1 MVERGGDGS
10 VVVVGGGILGCSI
23 AVHLVDRGV
32 RPVLID
38 PERPG
43 QGTSTGSFASVSAL
57 GKDPVA
63 WFQLACAG
71 VSGWTRF
78 AERLGGGVGLRR
90 GGEVRWASDPEAGRR
105 LARLVA
111 GSRER
116 GYPVRPVDRAELGR
130 LLPDARIG
138 TVAAACFAP
147 NDGQVEPPL
156 VLAAC
161 RAVLEEAGA
170 RLLRGRARV
179 QLDDDGVRVE
189 VGTEVLR
196 PRTCVLAA
204 GAEAVQVAAQVGLEV
219 QTLSSPGM
227 LVQTRPLPPLTDRVV
242 YLPGGPG
249 PPVHLR
255 QRADGS
261 VLIGERTQETPA
273 TNPGLAVTPV
283 PWPPRRPG
291 SSRSWPGCRWTA
303 GGWPTGPCRP
313 TACRSSAPC
322 RGWRGSTWRSA
333 TAASLS
339 PRRWAAWWPRR
350 SPTRPPTASW
360 PPSAPAASPSAPPR
374 SCSRS
379 SRCSANHP
387 TRTARPDRT
396 TIPAPRYTGRRQAR
410 NAGAELRSSN
420 HGRVAQW

>member
-1 MVERGGDGS
+1 MVRGGDGS

-179 QLDDDGVRVE
+179 QLDDDGVRVV

-196 PRTCVLAA
+196 PRACVLAA

-273 TNPGLAVTPV
+273 TNPGLGHARALAAQAARFFPVLAGVPVDRWWLAYRAMPADRLPIVGPLPWLEGLYLAVSHSGVTLAPALGRLVAKEVADQTPDGLLA
-283 PWPPRRPG
+283 PFRPG
-291 SSRSWPGCRWTA
+291 RFA
-303 GGWPTGPCRP
+303 E
-313 TACRSSAPC
+313 
-322 RGWRGSTWRSA
+322 
-333 TAASLS
+333 
-339 PRRWAAWWPRR
+339 
-350 SPTRPPTASW
+350 
-360 PPSAPAASPSAPPR
+360 
-374 SCSRS
+374 
-379 SRCSANHP
+379 
-387 TRTARPDRT
+387 RT
-396 TIPAPRYTGRRQAR
+396 TQVMLQVESVFREPPHQD
-410 NAGAELRSSN
+410 RST
-420 HGRVAQW
+420 

>member
-1 MVERGGDGS
+1 VDRSGGGE
-10 VVVVGGGILGCSI
+10 VVVVGAGILGCSI

-43 QGTSTGSFASVSAL
+43 QGTSTGSFASISAFD
-57 GKDPVA
+57 KDPLA

-90 GGEVRWASDPEAGRR
+90 GGEVRFTSDAEQGRLLAGRVAD
-105 LARLVA
+105 AR
-111 GSRER
+111 GR

-138 TVAAACFAP
+138 PVAAACFAP

-161 RAVLEEAGA
+161 RAVLEETGA
-170 RLLRGRARV
+170 RLLGGRARV

-204 GAEAVQVAAQVGLEV
+204 GAEAVQVAAAVGLQV
-219 QTLSSPGM
+219 PTVASPGM

-261 VLIGERTQETPA
+261 VLIGEGTQETVA
-273 TNPGLAVTPV
+273 TNPGLHHARTLAAQAARFFPVLAGVGVDKWWLAYRAMPSDRLPIVGRLPWLEGLYMAVSHSGVTLAPV
-283 PWPPRRPG
+283 LGRLVAAEVATQAADGLLAPFRPA
-291 SSRSWPGCRWTA
+291 RFAER
-303 GGWPTGPCRP
+303 
-313 TACRSSAPC
+313 
-322 RGWRGSTWRSA
+322 A
-333 TAASLS
+333 TRVMLEVESVF
-339 PRRWAAWWPRR
+339 RE
-350 SPTRPPTASW
+350 PTRQDHST
-360 PPSAPAASPSAPPR
+360 
-374 SCSRS
+374 
-379 SRCSANHP
+379 
-387 TRTARPDRT
+387 
-396 TIPAPRYTGRRQAR
+396 
-410 NAGAELRSSN
+410 
-420 HGRVAQW
+420 

>member
-78 AERLGGGVGLRR
+78 AERLGGEVGLRR
-90 GGEVRWASDPEAGRR
+90 GGEVRFTSDPEAGRR

-189 VGTEVLR
+189 VGAEVLR

-273 TNPGLAVTPV
+273 TNPGLHHARALAAQAARFFPVLAGMPVDRWWLAYRAMPADRLPIVGPLPWLEGLYLVVSHSGVTIAPALGRLV
-283 PWPPRRPG
+283 AKEVADQAPDGLLAPFRPG
-291 SSRSWPGCRWTA
+291 RFA
-303 GGWPTGPCRP
+303 E
-313 TACRSSAPC
+313 
-322 RGWRGSTWRSA
+322 
-333 TAASLS
+333 
-339 PRRWAAWWPRR
+339 
-350 SPTRPPTASW
+350 
-360 PPSAPAASPSAPPR
+360 
-374 SCSRS
+374 
-379 SRCSANHP
+379 
-387 TRTARPDRT
+387 RT
-396 TIPAPRYTGRRQAR
+396 TQVMLQVESVFREPPHQD
-410 NAGAELRSSN
+410 RST
-420 HGRVAQW
+420 

>member
-105 LARLVA
+105 LTRLVA

-147 NDGQVEPPL
+147 HDGQVEPPL

-273 TNPGLAVTPV
+273 TNPGLAHARALAAQAARFFPVLAGVPVDRWWLAYRAMPADRLPIVGPLPWLEGLYLAVSHSGVTLAPALGRLV
-283 PWPPRRPG
+283 AKEVADQTPDGLLAPFRPG
-291 SSRSWPGCRWTA
+291 RFA
-303 GGWPTGPCRP
+303 E
-313 TACRSSAPC
+313 
-322 RGWRGSTWRSA
+322 
-333 TAASLS
+333 
-339 PRRWAAWWPRR
+339 
-350 SPTRPPTASW
+350 
-360 PPSAPAASPSAPPR
+360 
-374 SCSRS
+374 
-379 SRCSANHP
+379 
-387 TRTARPDRT
+387 RT
-396 TIPAPRYTGRRQAR
+396 TQVMLQVESVFREPPHQD
-410 NAGAELRSSN
+410 RST
-420 HGRVAQW
+420 